1 MKNIGIQGF
10 KEEMEKKLAKES
22 SINKLAIKEKM
33 IKKQFSLTDHSY
45 KKLIKGERKFVRNH
59 MMASLGF
66 VTGFTDCELNH
77 IYGYAIV
84 K

>member
-33 IKKQFSLTDHSY
+33 IKK
-45 KKLIKGERKFVRNH
+45 
-59 MMASLGF
+59 
-66 VTGFTDCELNH
+66 
-77 IYGYAIV
+77 
-84 K
+84 